1 LLPEIARKKLALIRA
16 RREEKTG
23 VGILPGTFEGFLR
36 ERLNLDKVN
45 PAVPD
50 RPVLFPA
57 QWVLV
62 KVVFDGRDP
71 IDLETEE
78 EHDLALGMFGPCE
91 RISPTARHTV
101 AMLKGAR
108 IGGTWLWSLWLLYR
122 ALTCDLSGLGFGES
136 AFGPIV
142 AERLE
147 LGYQSINYIKGALKE
162 ADLDHLRVNDAIESV
177 RLQRPD
183 GHVATIQAFAASRG
197 GAATRSRTYFGA
209 LLDEA
214 CFFRAAGNG
223 IVNDLEIHRSVAAR
237 ATIKGSLVGVVS
249 TAWAEEGLLWDLV
262 NKNLGPP
269 GGELHGRQESA
280 LACITPTELM
290 RQDDTIKAV
299 IRIARDTDPENA
311 AREFDCVPLSQ
322 NTTTFFDAA
331 SITRAISRAKE
342 LGLVMGTPPEEFDT
356 VGAGVDTGLISD
368 SSACV
373 IVHRKPDKIYRL
385 SVADEQKP
393 EKDKPLKLSE
403 VCKRYAGLI
412 KAHFKRSAF
421 ADGHT
426 IEPSRE
432 HIEKDGCSLDEAP
445 AGAQGKLETH
455 SFLRELLN
463 DDKMAI
469 PQQAEKLISQ
479 LREVVSKPLP
489 GGGLKIWSPRNKGG
503 HGDIASA
510 LVLAVWDASQSGT
523 APAAVLPTKP
533 QTRWANRARQRGF

>member
-1 LLPEIARKKLALIRA
+1 MIRG
-16 RREEKTG
+16 RREARTG
-23 VGILPGTFEGFLR
+23 VGILPATFEGFLR
-36 ERLNLDKVN
+36 ERLNLDKPN
-45 PAVPD
+45 AALPD

-62 KVVFDGRDP
+62 KIVFDGRDP
-71 IDLETEE
+71 IDLETAEE
-78 EHDLALGMFGPCE
+78 RGLALGMFGPCE

-177 RLQRPD
+177 RLQRPE

-262 NKNLGPP
+262 TKNLGAP
-269 GGELHGRQESA
+269 GGELHGKQESA

-290 RQDDTIKAV
+290 RQDETIKSV
-299 IRIARDTDPENA
+299 IRIARETDPENA

-322 NTTTFFDAA
+322 NTTSFFDGA
-331 SITRAISRAKE
+331 SITRAISLARS
-342 LGLVMGTPPEEFDT
+342 LGIVMGNPPEEFT
-356 VGAGVDTGLISD
+356 AVGAGVDTGLISD

-373 IVHRKPDKIYRL
+373 IVHKKQQDKLFRVV
-385 SVADEQKP
+385 VADEQKP

-403 VCKRYAGLI
+403 VCSRYAGLI

-445 AGAQGKLETH
+445 GGAQGKLETH
-455 SFLRELLN
+455 SLLRELLKN
-463 DDKMAI
+463 DRVAI
-469 PQQAEKLISQ
+469 PEQAEKLISQ

-510 LVLAVWDASQSGT
+510 CVLAVWDANQSGT
-523 APAAVLPTKP
+523 APAALPAKP
-533 QTRWANRARQRGF
+533 QTRWGNRARQRGYG